1 MPWTKARKRGNP
13 LRKTEGEWE
22 WQKKYRIWDA
32 NRKIFLYPENW
43 VEPELRLPTRFR
55 ESLREVMAFICP
67 NRGAEK
73 NHKRTRRPAQ
83 RKGVCLLVTGKN
95 RIGALAAQTLA
106 HDLGKNLYRVD
117 LGAVVSKYIGETEK
131 NLRRVFDAANSSGAI
146 LFFDEADALF
156 GKRSEVKD
164 SHDRYANIEINYL
177 LQRMESYRGLAVLAT
192 NRKGDLDPA
201 FLRRIRFVVNFPFPE
216 AAQRI
221 EIWRGVFPSQ
231 TPTEGLDLH
240 KLARL
245 NIAGGNI
252 RNIALNAAF
261 LAAGA

>member
-13 LRKTEGEWE
+13 LRKTEGGWE
-22 WQKKYRIWDA
+22 WLKKYRVWDA

-55 ESLREVMAFICP
+55 ASLREVMAFICP

-131 NLRRVFDAANSSGAI
+131 NLRRVFDAARKGGAV

-156 GKRSEVKD
+156 GKRTNVKD
-164 SHDRYANIEINYL
+164 GHDRYANIEIDYL
-177 LQRMESYRGLAVLAT
+177 LERIEDYAGLEILANG
-192 NRKGDLDPA
+192 NRTKIDNA
-201 FLRRIRFVVNFPFPE
+201 FSRRFHFVISMPLRRKPRWKESSV
-216 AAQRI
+216 R
-221 EIWRGVFPSQ
+221 
-231 TPTEGLDLH
+231 
-240 KLARL
+240 
-245 NIAGGNI
+245 
-252 RNIALNAAF
+252 
-261 LAAGA
+261 